1 MEAGAPFF
9 VTAND
14 TKQAAMRTVCYP
26 ISLQNRTS
34 LPISC
39 TIFAVSLA
47 QIAEILLYLQ
57 YHFDITLPITIPIPK
72 TMKTTLLLCC
82 LVSVVMLI
90 LAVIVLKGHGDR
102 LVSSYRYLTDEE
114 KARVNVGR
122 MRIVS
127 AATLVFVAVLIP
139 VNALAT
145 TDFQHLVTI
154 VVTIVGILALI
165 LALHFWAGV
174 PLRSNIRRK

>member
-1 MEAGAPFF
+1 
-9 VTAND
+9 
-14 TKQAAMRTVCYP
+14 
-26 ISLQNRTS
+26 
-34 LPISC
+34 
-39 TIFAVSLA
+39 
-47 QIAEILLYLQ
+47 
-57 YHFDITLPITIPIPK
+57 
-72 TMKTTLLLCC
+72 MKTALLLCC
-82 LVSVVMLI
+82 LASVVMLL

-145 TDFQHLVTI
+145 TDFQHLVII